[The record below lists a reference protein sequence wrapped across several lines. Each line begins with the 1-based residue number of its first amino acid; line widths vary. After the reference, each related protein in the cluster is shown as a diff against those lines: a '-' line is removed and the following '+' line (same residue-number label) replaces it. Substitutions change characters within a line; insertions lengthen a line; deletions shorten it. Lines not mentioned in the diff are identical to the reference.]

1 MRSRRIQIVTKMIY
15 MIQPETVKRRK
26 PVSLCLDSDV
36 MLSRWGRG
44 GGGGGTQKTV
54 KTVLFQLK
62 GVRLSDG
69 RGDGT
74 EDMVLRILT

>member
-44 GGGGGTQKTV
+44 GGVGGG
-54 KTVLFQLK
+54 
-62 GVRLSDG
+62 GGHPEDG
-69 RGDGT
+69 EDGT
-74 EDMVLRILT
+74 VSAERGTTL

>member
-1 MRSRRIQIVTKMIY
+1 M
-15 MIQPETVKRRK
+15 
-26 PVSLCLDSDV
+26 SLCLDSDV

-44 GGGGGTQKTV
+44 GGGGGGTQKTV
-54 KTVLFQLK
+54 NTVLFQLK
-62 GVRLSDG
+62 GVRLSDV